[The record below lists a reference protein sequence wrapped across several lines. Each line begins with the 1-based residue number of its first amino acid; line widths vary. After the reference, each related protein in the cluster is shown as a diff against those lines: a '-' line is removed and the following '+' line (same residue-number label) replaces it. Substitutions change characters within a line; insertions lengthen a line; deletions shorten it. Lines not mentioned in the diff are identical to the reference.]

1 MVIDES
7 DELIGMVCTR
17 EFYGTAHFKHPIPA
31 PLSELAEDF
40 FPGMLDTT
48 YTSICSPPVGGET
61 IPALHDR
68 IAHVVHRAL
77 EDCENNH
84 GKPDAG
90 PKAILIC
97 THAAPMIV
105 LGRVL
110 TGNMPEDPSVDDF
123 QCYTASLSVYR
134 RRRRPERSIEI
145 KKQQSCLSE
154 RAGRDSLAWRGVGVG
169 GGWDC
174 EKNADCSHL
183 SGGAERGW

>member
-1 MVIDES
+1 MN
-7 DELIGMVCTR
+7 ELTGMVCSR

-40 FPGMLDTT
+40 FPDMLDTT
-48 YTSICSPPVGGET
+48 YTSILSPPVGGET

-68 IAHVVHRAL
+68 IAHVVHWAL
-77 EDCENNH
+77 EDCENNRS
-84 GKPDAG
+84 KADAG
-90 PKAILIC
+90 SKAILIC

-110 TGNMPEDPSVDDF
+110 TGNMPDDPSVDDF

-134 RRRRPERSIEI
+134 RRRQPERSIES
-145 KKQQSCLSE
+145 KEQQSRLDG
-154 RAGRDSLAWRGVGVG
+154 RAARGDGLIWKGVGVG